1 VSDGRQGGGVNTRRM
16 DQHRAAIEAEADR
29 LFGVYLRI
37 RALAQRRGLDF
48 LAAGAWAVRHGMETA
63 EDWDLVREAVGG
75 G

>member
-1 VSDGRQGGGVNTRRM
+1 M
-16 DQHRAAIEAEADR
+16 DLHRAAIEAEADR

-48 LAAGAWAVRHGMETA
+48 LAAGAWAARNGMETA